1 MTGGLRIV
9 VTGLIAQHPLGGVT
23 WDYIQYPLGLA
34 RMGHDVWYLE
44 DSGEW
49 PYDIHGSGGRASA
62 VHDCR
67 QNLEHLQS
75 VMARMGLADRWMFRC
90 PIGSAW
96 FGLPD
101 AQRRAVLD
109 SADLLINVS
118 GTLNRP
124 EEYRS
129 VARLAYIDSDPVFTQ
144 VKIASGAGRFPGRVG
159 QHDVHFSFG
168 ERLADVDEPDVPR
181 TCFDWQPTRQPI
193 VLSEWEPAETTR
205 PTFTTVFNWASYR
218 AESFNGRKYGQ
229 KYMEFDRFIDLPRR
243 VAPTRLELAV
253 KGVQRRRKPTAPI
266 ERLRRHGWHVVSP
279 EVVCPDLDSYRDY
292 IASSR
297 GEWSVAKH
305 GYVVGQAGWFSCR
318 SACYLAAGRPVVVQD
333 TGFSDVL
340 PVGEGIVAFRTLDE
354 AVDALADVESK
365 YERHSRSARAIAEE
379 YFDSDRVLGD
389 LIDRAMQSTS

>member
-1 MTGGLRIV
+1 
-9 VTGLIAQHPLGGVT
+9 
-23 WDYIQYPLGLA
+23 
-34 RMGHDVWYLE
+34 MGHDVWYLE

-49 PYDIHGSGGRASA
+49 PYDVRGSGGRASA
-62 VHDCR
+62 VADCSA
-67 QNLEHLQS
+67 NLAHLQS
-75 VMARMGLADRWMFRC
+75 VMSRIGFADRWMFRC
-90 PIGSAW
+90 PIGSTW

-109 SADLLINVS
+109 HADLLINVS

-129 VARLAYIDSDPVFTQ
+129 VKRLAYIDSDPVFTQ
-144 VKIASGAGRFPGRVG
+144 VKIASGEGRFPGRVG

-168 ERLADVDEPDVPR
+168 ERFADANGPDVPA

-193 VLSEWEPAETTR
+193 VLSEWRSAETTR
-205 PTFTTVFNWASYR
+205 SAYTTVLNWASYR
-218 AESFNGRKYGQ
+218 AESYNGRRLGQ
-229 KYMEFDRFIDLPRR
+229 KNVELDRFIDLPRR
-243 VAPTRLELAV
+243 VAPTQLELAV
-253 KGVQRRRKPTAPI
+253 KGVRRRGKPTAPI
-266 ERLRRHGWHVVSP
+266 ERLLRHGWRVVSP
-279 EVVCPDLDSYRDY
+279 DVVCPDLDSYRDY

-305 GYVVGQAGWFSCR
+305 GYVAGQVGWFSCR
-318 SACYLAAGRPVVVQD
+318 SACYLATGRPVVVQD

-365 YERHSRSARAIAEE
+365 YERHARAARAIAEE
-379 YFDSDRVLGD
+379 YFDSKRVLGE
-389 LIDRAMQSTS
+389 LINRAMQGTS